1 MDLLGIAALGGLER
15 ITIVL
20 GAIVIGYWGFKLY
33 TGGKTAGMVF
43 MGLSFVVL
51 VGALATGGSHL
62 RQVGEGVQLA
72 TLEQPAAPAP
82 GAQDTQADP
91 AAAVAAESA
100 EAASMAT
107 VELPA
112 AAETADPQ
120 SSEAE
125 AAVAAEPVAEPTAVE
140 PAVADV
146 AEETSAETDAAV
158 VRLATGQ
165 ELGGRIVSVK
175 SENVSLEW
183 SSDSD

>member
-15 ITIVL
+15 ITIVF

-33 TGGKTAGMVF
+33 TGGKNAGVVF

-62 RQVGEGVQLA
+62 KQVGEGVQLA
-72 TLEQPAAPAP
+72 ALEQPAAA
-82 GAQDTQADP
+82 AQAE
-91 AAAVAAESA
+91 AESA
-100 EAASMAT
+100 PEVDMAAGA
-107 VELPA
+107 VPPVAANPDAIPEA
-112 AAETADPQ
+112 AAETAAD
-120 SSEAE
+120 
-125 AAVAAEPVAEPTAVE
+125 AAVESTETPAPAAEPA
-140 PAVADV
+140 PAVAETEAAGTAA
-146 AEETSAETDAAV
+146 AEI

>member
-15 ITIVL
+15 ITIVF

-33 TGGKTAGMVF
+33 TGGKTAGLVF

-72 TLEQPAAPAP
+72 TLEQPVAPAQTP
-82 GAQDTQADP
+82 APAEPATVPEPSAPAETAPLATAPDATES
-91 AAAVAAESA
+91 AAAEPVPADAPATAATA
-100 EAASMAT
+100 EPATEPAMAEVT
-107 VELPA
+107 SEAPA
-112 AAETADPQ
+112 AAE
-120 SSEAE
+120 
-125 AAVAAEPVAEPTAVE
+125 
-140 PAVADV
+140 
-146 AEETSAETDAAV
+146 EEV